1 MFKTILLIGT
11 GGFAGSVLRYL
22 MTKYLSVILPTSFP
36 IGTFAVNLLGCFLI
50 GVVMGLSFE
59 SLISTRMRL
68 MLATGFCG
76 GFTTF
81 STYSL
86 EIFELGQK
94 GEPDIG
100 ILYLFASIILG
111 LLCIWI
117 GLATAR
123 TFTSG

>member
-11 GGFAGSVLRYL
+11 GGFVGSVLRYL
-22 MTKYLSVILPTSFP
+22 MTKYLSVLLPTSFP

-86 EIFELGQK
+86 EIIELGQK
-94 GEPDIG
+94 GEADIG

-117 GLATAR
+117 GLATTR

>member
-22 MTKYLSVILPTSFP
+22 MTKYLSVLLPTSFP
-36 IGTFAVNLLGCFLI
+36 IGTFVVNLLGCFLI

-94 GEPDIG
+94 GDANIG
-100 ILYLFASIILG
+100 ILYLFASIIFG

-123 TFTSG
+123 LFTSA